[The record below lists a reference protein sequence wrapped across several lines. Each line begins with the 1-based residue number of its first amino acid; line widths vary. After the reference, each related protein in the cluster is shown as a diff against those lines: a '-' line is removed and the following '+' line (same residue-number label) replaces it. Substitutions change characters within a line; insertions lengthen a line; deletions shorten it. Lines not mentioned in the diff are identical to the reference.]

1 MKTPLKSSLRL
12 SEKHATKSPV
22 TMAVSPKM
30 IKWFSQ
36 SWMLVVYVF
45 LYMPIVTLVIF
56 SFNDSQL
63 AAVWSHASLRWYAA
77 LMKDNDLI
85 SAVLLSLKIAF
96 LSALISVFFGTFT
109 AFALNRYKRFQGRT
123 LLSSMASTP
132 LVMPDVIVGLSLLLM
147 LVSLQHWLGYPER
160 GLFTILLGHALLGT
174 AYATV
179 VVTSRL
185 REMDSKLDEAAMD
198 LGCQPFQVFRLVTL
212 PLLVPALVSAFLL
225 TFTLSFDDVVL
236 SSFLS
241 GPGYS
246 TMPMVIFSRA
256 RLGLNP
262 TINAVATVTITVVTI
277 AVLASSFYTSRQER
291 NRKREV
297 AQAYSDMN
305 K

>member
-1 MKTPLKSSLRL
+1 MSQ
-12 SEKHATKSPV
+12 ATNNKIFSNLW
-22 TMAVSPKM
+22 MIAVYLFLYLP
-30 IKWFSQ
+30 IFT
-36 SWMLVVYVF
+36 LVVY
-45 LYMPIVTLVIF
+45 
-56 SFNDSQL
+56 SFNDSKL
-63 AAVWSHASLRWYAA
+63 ISTWTHASLRWYEA
-77 LMKDNDLI
+77 LIKDDDLI
-85 SAVLLSLKIAF
+85 SAVLLSLKIAGI
-96 LSALISVFFGTFT
+96 SALMSVFFGTFT
-109 AFALNRYKRFQGRT
+109 AFALNRYKRFKGRT
-123 LLSSMASTP
+123 LLSSMSSMP

-147 LVSLQHWLGYPER
+147 IISVQHWLGFPEK

-174 AYATV
+174 AYAAV

-198 LGCQPFQVFRLVTL
+198 LGCKPWQVFYLVTL
-212 PLLVPALVSAFLL
+212 PLLLPALISAFLL

-262 TINAVATVTITVVTI
+262 TINAVATVTIVVVTF
-277 AVLASSFYTSRQER
+277 AVIASSFYTSRQAR
-291 NRKREV
+291 KRKREE
-297 AQAYSDMN
+297 AQAYSDSN

>member
-1 MKTPLKSSLRL
+1 MSQ
-12 SEKHATKSPV
+12 ATNNKIFSNLW
-22 TMAVSPKM
+22 MIAVYLFLYLP
-30 IKWFSQ
+30 IFT
-36 SWMLVVYVF
+36 LVVY
-45 LYMPIVTLVIF
+45 
-56 SFNDSQL
+56 SFNDSKL
-63 AAVWSHASLRWYAA
+63 ISTWTHASLRWYEA
-77 LMKDNDLI
+77 LIKDDDLI
-85 SAVLLSLKIAF
+85 SAVLLSLKIAGI
-96 LSALISVFFGTFT
+96 SALMSVFFGTFT
-109 AFALNRYKRFQGRT
+109 AFALNRYKRFKGRT
-123 LLSSMASTP
+123 LLSSMSSMP

-147 LVSLQHWLGYPER
+147 IISVQHWLGFPEK

-174 AYATV
+174 AYAAV

-198 LGCQPFQVFRLVTL
+198 LGCKPWQVFYLVTL
-212 PLLVPALVSAFLL
+212 PLLLPALISAFLL

-262 TINAVATVTITVVTI
+262 TINAVATVTIVVVTF
-277 AVLASSFYTSRQER
+277 AVIASSFYTSHQARK
-291 NRKREV
+291 RKREE
-297 AQAYSDMN
+297 AQAYSDSN

>member
-1 MKTPLKSSLRL
+1 MNTN
-12 SEKHATKSPV
+12 
-22 TMAVSPKM
+22 M

-36 SWMLVVYVF
+36 SWMVVVYIF

-63 AAVWSHASLRWYAA
+63 VTVWSHASMRWYAA
-77 LMKDNDLI
+77 LMNDSDLI
-85 SAVLLSLKIAF
+85 AAVALSLKIAF
-96 LSALISVFFGTFT
+96 FSALISVFFGVFT
-109 AFALNRYKRFQGRT
+109 AFCLNRYKRFSGRT
-123 LLSSMASTP
+123 LLSSMATTP

-147 LVSLQHWLGYPER
+147 LVSMQHWLGYPER

-185 REMDSKLDEAAMD
+185 REMDGKLDEAAMD

-212 PLLVPALVSAFLL
+212 PLLLPALVSAFLL

-262 TINAVATVTITVVTI
+262 TINAVATVTIVVVTF
-277 AVLASSFYTSRQER
+277 AVIASSFYTSHQER
-291 NRKREV
+291 KRRREV
-297 AQAYSDMN
+297 AQAYSDTN

>member
-1 MKTPLKSSLRL
+1 MNTN
-12 SEKHATKSPV
+12 
-22 TMAVSPKM
+22 M

-36 SWMLVVYVF
+36 SWMIMVYMF

-63 AAVWSHASLRWYAA
+63 VTVWSHASMRWYVA
-77 LMKDNDLI
+77 LMSDSDLI
-85 SAVLLSLKIAF
+85 AAVALSLKIAF
-96 LSALISVFFGTFT
+96 FSALISVLFGVFT
-109 AFALNRYKRFQGRT
+109 AFCLNRYKRFSGRT
-123 LLSSMASTP
+123 LLSSMATTP
-132 LVMPDVIVGLSLLLM
+132 LVMPDVILGLSLLLM
-147 LVSLQHWLGYPER
+147 LVSMQHWLGYPER

-198 LGCQPFQVFRLVTL
+198 LGCQPLQVFRLVTF
-212 PLLVPALVSAFLL
+212 PLLLPALVSAFLL

-262 TINAVATVTITVVTI
+262 TINAVATVTIVMVTF
-277 AVLASSFYTSRQER
+277 AVIASSFYTSHQER
-291 NRKREV
+291 KRRREI
-297 AQAYSDMN
+297 AQAYSDTN